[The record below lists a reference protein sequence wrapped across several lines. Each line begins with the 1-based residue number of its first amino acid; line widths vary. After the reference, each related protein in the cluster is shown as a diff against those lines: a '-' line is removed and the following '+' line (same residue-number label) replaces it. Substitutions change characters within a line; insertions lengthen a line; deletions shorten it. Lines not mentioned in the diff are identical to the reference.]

1 MKRILL
7 FAATTGYQVHVFG
20 DAARAL
26 DLDLVLATD
35 RCHVLENPW
44 GDDAVAVRFEDPDLA
59 PDRAMDTL
67 LARGPF
73 DGVAAVGDAP
83 SVVAAQAA
91 AKLGL
96 RFSPP
101 AAVLAA
107 KSKSL
112 AHQRF
117 RGAGLQ
123 VAASR
128 LLAANADL
136 EQEALATRYPCVL
149 KPVFLSASRGVIR
162 ADEPRQ
168 FAAAFARIQKI
179 LEHEHDKSIQV
190 EDFIPGR
197 EFALEGLVT
206 DGRLQTLALFDKPDP
221 LDGPFFEET
230 IYLTPS
236 REPDPVQSAIVDTAQ
251 RAARALGLTFGPLHA
266 EMRVN
271 DRGVWMLEAAA
282 RPIGGLCGR
291 VVRFENGATLE
302 EVILRHAIG
311 EDVSRFHLATGGH
324 GVMMIPIPRAGVFHG
339 VEGEDAA
346 RQVAGIEDLII
357 TAKQGQ
363 MLVPL
368 PEGASYLGFL
378 FARAATPSLAGD
390 ALRAAHARLTFQVT
404 AALPVVR

>member
-7 FAATTGYQVHVFG
+7 FAATTGYQVRVFA

-26 DLDLVLATD
+26 NLDLVLATD

-44 GDDAVAVRFEDPDLA
+44 GDDAIAVRFEDPD
-59 PDRAMDTL
+59 RAMDAL

-101 AAVLAA
+101 GAVLAA
-107 KSKSL
+107 KNKSL

-117 RGAGLQ
+117 RDAGLQ

-128 LLAANADL
+128 VLPADANA
-136 EQEALATRYPCVL
+136 EQEARATRYPCVL
-149 KPVFLSASRGVIR
+149 KPVSLSASRGVIR
-162 ADEPRQ
+162 ADDPRQ
-168 FAAAFARIQKI
+168 FATAHARIQKI
-179 LEHEHDKSIQV
+179 LEHEHDPSIQV
-190 EDFIPGR
+190 EDFVPGR

-206 DGRLQTLALFDKPDP
+206 AGNLQTLALFDKPDP

-236 REPDPVQSAIVDTAQ
+236 REPDAVQSAIIDATQ
-251 RAARALGLTFGPLHA
+251 RAARALGLTYGPLHA

-291 VVRFENGATLE
+291 VVRFEDGATLE
-302 EVILRHAIG
+302 EVILRHTIG
-311 EDVSRFHLATGGH
+311 EDVSRFHLAPGGH
-324 GVMMIPIPRAGVFHG
+324 GVMMIPIPRAGVFRG
-339 VEGEDAA
+339 VENEDAA
-346 RQVAGIEDLII
+346 RQVAGIEDLIV
-357 TAKQGQ
+357 TAKEGQ
-363 MLVPL
+363 MLIPL

-378 FARAATPSLAGD
+378 FARAATPALAGD
-390 ALRAAHARLTFQVT
+390 ALRAAHARLRFQIT
-404 AALPVVR
+404 TSLPVVR